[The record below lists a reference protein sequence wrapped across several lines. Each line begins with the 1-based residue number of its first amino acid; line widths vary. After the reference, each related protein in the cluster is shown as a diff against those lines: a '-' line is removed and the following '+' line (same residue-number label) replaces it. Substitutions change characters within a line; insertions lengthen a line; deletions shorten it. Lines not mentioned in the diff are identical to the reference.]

1 MMETKKLFKKQKNGT
16 VAENPQEE
24 VTSSKEEKEELRQ
37 KVKTLPALLNWKSP
51 ARPFRRKSKQYFST
65 AGIVALVFIL
75 VSVLLQWWM
84 AIGVVLTLLFLA
96 YVLGTV
102 EPEVI
107 EHKITQKG
115 LVSADKVFLW
125 EDLDS
130 FWFDRHESENLLV
143 FQAKKGYPSRMV
155 FLLGLTTTQAVSNVL
170 GRYLTQKKT
179 PPTDFLDK
187 LAKKM
192 SVWIPLET

>member
-1 MMETKKLFKKQKNGT
+1 METKKLFKKQKNG
-16 VAENPQEE
+16 E
-24 VTSSKEEKEELRQ
+24 VKESPGETASSKEEKEELYQ

-51 ARPFRRKSKQYFST
+51 ARPFQKKSKQYFST
-65 AGIVALVFIL
+65 AGIIALVFIL

-107 EHKITQKG
+107 DHKITGKG
-115 LVSADKVFLW
+115 IVSHNKVFLW
-125 EDLDS
+125 EDLKG
-130 FWFDRHESENLLV
+130 FWFDKSEGQNLLV
-143 FQAKKGYPSRMV
+143 LEAKKGFPSRIV
-155 FLLGLTTTQAVSNVL
+155 ILLGLTTTQAVSNIL
-170 GRYLTQKKT
+170 ARYLSEKKA

-192 SVWIPLET
+192 SAWIPLET